1 LRNRIKK
8 LKFIKNLFL
17 TDKYYETLKEL
28 LSMFGNLL
36 KPFLF
41 NTLVGFSLL
50 VNTGLSLPSATAS
63 TLSSIPTLSG
73 NNSDEYLFSFSFST
87 PNTLLLGLS
96 DGSAIALSTGQS
108 QFYPG
113 SNNQGFWNTST
124 TGFNPP
130 FNDNYLAGTLKDTVS
145 NEYSSYNNFFTF
157 DVSQVL
163 GTVTSA
169 TLNLQRFIGGS
180 STGRPTQSYSLFDVS
195 TDAATL
201 NNTGNSNPTIFD
213 DLGSGQPYG
222 NFNVTVAGLES
233 EILPFSLNTNAIA
246 DLNQAISLHQQF
258 FSIGGTLTPVTTSVP
273 ESSTIVGLLLIGGLA
288 LLKKLTIKE

>member
-1 LRNRIKK
+1 M
-8 LKFIKNLFL
+8 
-17 TDKYYETLKEL
+17 
-28 LSMFGNLL
+28 SGNLL

-41 NTLVGFSLL
+41 NTLVGFGLL
-50 VNTGLSLPSATAS
+50 VNTGLNLPSATAS
-63 TLSSIPTLSG
+63 TLSSIPILSG
-73 NNSDEYLFSFSFST
+73 NNSDEYLFSFSFYT

-96 DGSAIALSTGQS
+96 DGSALALSNGQS
-108 QFYPG
+108 QFEPG
-113 SNNQGFWNTST
+113 SNNQGFWST
-124 TGFNPP
+124 TTGLNPP
-130 FNDNYLAGTLKDTVS
+130 FNDNYFVGTLKESFT

-157 DVSQVL
+157 DVSQVQ

-201 NNTGNSNPTIFD
+201 NNTGNSNSTIFD
-213 DLGSGQPYG
+213 DLGSGQQYG

-246 DLNQAISLHQQF
+246 DLNQAISLDQQF
-258 FSIGGTLTPVTTSVP
+258 FSIGGTLTPATTSVP
-273 ESSTIVGLLLIGGLA
+273 ESSTIAGLLLIGGLA
-288 LLKKLTIKE
+288 LLKKSLTVVDS